1 MLRGRRT
8 GQNTGQKKLK
18 IMHNSFNFKYFI
30 ISFIKTLQKN
40 GYKESSELIFKD
52 MLSIIKKKSK
62 KEPLVFFRDVINKSK
77 PFCEV
82 KSIRISGTNY
92 KVPVEIKSGRQKILA
107 LKWLVL
113 NSSKKLELPL
123 SNSLAKEFIDTNNL
137 TSKTIKMCD
146 DFHKIAES
154 NKIYMQFRN

>member
-1 MLRGRRT
+1 MY
-8 GQNTGQKKLK
+8 NF
-18 IMHNSFNFKYFI
+18 FNFKYI
-30 ISFIKTLQKN
+30 MVSFVRTLQKN
-40 GYKESSELIFKD
+40 GSKESSELIFKS
-52 MLSIIKKKSK
+52 MLSILKKKSK
-62 KEPLVFFRDVINKSK
+62 KEPLVFFKEVINRSK

-92 KVPVEIKSGRQKILA
+92 KVPIEIKSGRQKILA
-107 LKWLVL
+107 LKWIIS
-113 NSSKKLELPL
+113 NSSKKLDVPL
-123 SNSLAKEFIDTNNL
+123 SQSLAKEFIDTYNL

>member
-1 MLRGRRT
+1 
-8 GQNTGQKKLK
+8 
-18 IMHNSFNFKYFI
+18 MHSFFNFRYI
-30 ISFIKTLQKN
+30 ILSFVRILQKN
-40 GYKESSELIFKD
+40 GSKESSELIFKNV
-52 MLSIIKKKSK
+52 LSILKKKSK
-62 KEPLVFFRDVINKSK
+62 KEPLIFFKEVIDKSK

-92 KVPVEIKSGRQKILA
+92 KVPVEIKSGRQKVLA
-107 LKWLVL
+107 LKWVIS
-113 NSSKKLELPL
+113 NSSKKLESSLA
-123 SNSLAKEFIDTNNL
+123 NCLAKEFIDTYNL

>member
-1 MLRGRRT
+1 
-8 GQNTGQKKLK
+8 
-18 IMHNSFNFKYFI
+18 MHNFFKFKYI
-30 ISFIKTLQKN
+30 TLSFIKTLQKN
-40 GYKESSELIFKD
+40 GSKESSELIFKSV
-52 MLSIIKKKSK
+52 LSIIKKNSK
-62 KEPLVFFRDVINKSK
+62 RDPLVFFKEIINKSK

-92 KVPVEIKSGRQKILA
+92 KVPVEIKSGRQKVLA
-107 LKWLVL
+107 LKWIIL

-123 SNSLAKEFIDTNNL
+123 ANSLSKEFIDTYNL

>member
-1 MLRGRRT
+1 MYSL
-8 GQNTGQKKLK
+8 
-18 IMHNSFNFKYFI
+18 FNFKYI
-30 ISFIKTLQKN
+30 MVSFIKTLQKN
-40 GYKESSELIFKD
+40 GSKESSELIFKS
-52 MLSIIKKKSK
+52 MLCVLKKKSK
-62 KEPLVFFRDVINKSK
+62 KEPLIFFKEVINKSK

-92 KVPVEIKSGRQKILA
+92 KVPIEIKSGRQKILA
-107 LKWLVL
+107 LKWIIL

-123 SNSLAKEFIDTNNL
+123 SNSLAKEFIDTYNL

-154 NKIYMQFRN
+154 NKIYIQFRN

>member
-1 MLRGRRT
+1 MPRGRRA

>member
-1 MLRGRRT
+1 MY
-8 GQNTGQKKLK
+8 
-18 IMHNSFNFKYFI
+18 NSFNFKYTMV
-30 ISFIKTLQKN
+30 SFVRTLQKN
-40 GYKESSELIFKD
+40 GSKESSELIFKS
-52 MLSIIKKKSK
+52 MLSILKKKSK
-62 KEPLVFFRDVINKSK
+62 KEPLVFFKEVINKSK

-92 KVPVEIKSGRQKILA
+92 KVPIEIKSGRQKILA
-107 LKWLVL
+107 LKWIIS
-113 NSSKKLELPL
+113 NSSKKLDIPL
-123 SNSLAKEFIDTNNL
+123 SQSLAKEFIDTYNL

>member
-1 MLRGRRT
+1 MY
-8 GQNTGQKKLK
+8 NF
-18 IMHNSFNFKYFI
+18 FNFKYNIALFVR
-30 ISFIKTLQKN
+30 TLQKN
-40 GYKESSELIFKD
+40 GSKETSELIFKTV
-52 MLSIIKKKSK
+52 LSIVKKKSK
-62 KEPLVFFRDVINKSK
+62 KEPFIFFKEVIDKSK

>member
-1 MLRGRRT
+1 M
-8 GQNTGQKKLK
+8 
-18 IMHNSFNFKYFI
+18 
-30 ISFIKTLQKN
+30 ISFVRTLQKN
-40 GYKESSELIFKD
+40 GCKESSELIFKN
-52 MLSIIKKKSK
+52 MLSILKKKSK
-62 KEPLVFFRDVINKSK
+62 KEPLIFFKEVINKSK

-92 KVPVEIKSGRQKILA
+92 KVPVEIKSARQKILA
-107 LKWLVL
+107 LKWIML

-123 SNSLAKEFIDTNNL
+123 SQSLAKEFIDTYNL

>member
-1 MLRGRRT
+1 MV
-8 GQNTGQKKLK
+8 
-18 IMHNSFNFKYFI
+18 SFVR
-30 ISFIKTLQKN
+30 TLQKN
-40 GYKESSELIFKD
+40 GSKESSELIFKS
-52 MLSIIKKKSK
+52 MLSILKKKSK
-62 KEPLVFFRDVINKSK
+62 KEPLVFFKEVINRSK

-92 KVPVEIKSGRQKILA
+92 KVPIEIKSGRQKILA
-107 LKWLVL
+107 LKWIIS
-113 NSSKKLELPL
+113 NSSKKLDVPL
-123 SNSLAKEFIDTNNL
+123 SQSLAKEFIDTYNL

>member
-1 MLRGRRT
+1 MSYT
-8 GQNTGQKKLK
+8 
-18 IMHNSFNFKYFI
+18 FNFKYI
-30 ISFIKTLQKN
+30 TISFVKTLQKN
-40 GYKESSELIFKD
+40 GLKESSELIFKN
-52 MLSIIKKKSK
+52 MLSILKKKSR
-62 KEPLVFFRDVINKSK
+62 KEPLVFFKEVINRSK

-92 KVPVEIKSGRQKILA
+92 KVPVEIRSERQKILA
-107 LKWLVL
+107 LKWILL

-123 SNSLAKEFIDTNNL
+123 SNSLAKEFIDTYNL
-137 TSKTIKMCD
+137 NSKTTKMCD

>member
-1 MLRGRRT
+1 ME
-8 GQNTGQKKLK
+8 QKKIVK
-18 IMHNSFNFKYFI
+18 MHNFFNFKYI
-30 ISFIKTLQKN
+30 ILSFVRILQKN
-40 GYKESSELIFKD
+40 GSKESSELTLKSA
-52 MLSIIKKKSK
+52 LSIIKKNSK
-62 KEPLVFFRDVINKSK
+62 KEPLIFFKEIIHKSK

-92 KVPVEIKSGRQKILA
+92 KVPVEIKSRRQKVLA
-107 LKWLVL
+107 LKWIIL
-113 NSSKKLELPL
+113 NSSGKLESSLA
-123 SNSLAKEFIDTNNL
+123 NCLAKEFIDTYNL

>member
-1 MLRGRRT
+1 
-8 GQNTGQKKLK
+8 
-18 IMHNSFNFKYFI
+18 MHNLFNFKYI
-30 ISFIKTLQKN
+30 MVSFVRTLQKN
-40 GYKESSELIFKD
+40 GSKESSELIFKN
-52 MLSIIKKKSK
+52 MLSILKKRSK
-62 KEPLVFFRDVINKSK
+62 KEPLIFFKEVIDKSK

-82 KSIRISGTNY
+82 KSVRISGTNY

-107 LKWLVL
+107 FKWIML
-113 NSSKKLELPL
+113 NSSKKLELSL
-123 SNSLAKEFIDTNNL
+123 SQSLAKEFIDTDNL

>member
-1 MLRGRRT
+1 MT
-8 GQNTGQKKLK
+8 KMYNF
-18 IMHNSFNFKYFI
+18 FNFKYVMS
-30 ISFIKTLQKN
+30 SFVRTLQKN
-40 GYKESSELIFKD
+40 GSKESSELIFKT
-52 MLSIIKKKSK
+52 MLSILKKNSR
-62 KEPLVFFRDVINKSK
+62 KEPLVFFKEVINKSK

-113 NSSKKLELPL
+113 NSSRKLELPL
-123 SNSLAKEFIDTNNL
+123 SSSLAKEFIDTNNL